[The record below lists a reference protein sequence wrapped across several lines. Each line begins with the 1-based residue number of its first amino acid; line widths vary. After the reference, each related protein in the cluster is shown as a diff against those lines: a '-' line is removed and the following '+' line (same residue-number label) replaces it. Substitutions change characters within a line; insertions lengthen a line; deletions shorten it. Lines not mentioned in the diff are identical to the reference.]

1 MLESILPAWAA
12 PSCEN
17 RSALAVGYGAL
28 SRVTGLDGLLRGFGA
43 PAGVHWALAG
53 GAAVYIYASDTTR
66 ATHCAQHH
74 TRQLLEQL
82 ACHQFD

>member
-53 GAAVYIYASDTTR
+53 GAADLQCRGMIADK
-66 ATHCAQHH
+66 H
-74 TRQLLEQL
+74 L
-82 ACHQFD
+82 AMCMAGGYVGGMIGGMILG